1 MTYQDTLDRVSAETE
16 EEVDRILDRFEAGAI
31 TEAAAVALIA
41 RIIWIGQSKGA
52 AIADLSL
59 AAELSVRSR
68 VPVPPAGVRNKN
80 TLAQVEKAVRTTFTT
95 AEGGESFRMR
105 VRRLAGNE
113 PQYVAKQAHSE
124 ALARSPRVE
133 GWVRGLDADPC
144 ELCIWW
150 SRDGRVWPKGYPLQ
164 HHKGCQCT
172 QVPVLRDKVAS
183 VPYSRIQSRA
193 NFNPEGRNTDV

>member
-41 RIIWIGQSKGA
+41 RIIWIGKSKGA

-80 TLAQVEKAVRTTFTT
+80 TVSQV
-95 AEGGESFRMR
+95 
-105 VRRLAGNE
+105 
-113 PQYVAKQAHSE
+113 
-124 ALARSPRVE
+124 
-133 GWVRGLDADPC
+133 
-144 ELCIWW
+144 
-150 SRDGRVWPKGYPLQ
+150 
-164 HHKGCQCT
+164 
-172 QVPVLRDKVAS
+172 
-183 VPYSRIQSRA
+183 
-193 NFNPEGRNTDV
+193 